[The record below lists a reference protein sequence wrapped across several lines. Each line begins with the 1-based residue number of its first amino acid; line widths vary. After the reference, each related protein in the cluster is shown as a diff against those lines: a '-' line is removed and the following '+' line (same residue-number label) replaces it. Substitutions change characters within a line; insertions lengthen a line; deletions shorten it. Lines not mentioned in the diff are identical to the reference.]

1 MMLARS
7 APNACPVDTRPVVA
21 AATPRGLNQPPRSA
35 LVLGL
40 LTATALPAHA
50 ANAGV
55 GRWWFPLGLGLGFL
69 VSAGLVWWQ
78 RRRLAASPGPDPR
91 LDDPWAPQVRPP
103 PRPGS
108 DAEQRFRGLFEHA
121 PNPATLV
128 DESSGRLLAV
138 NGAFARLVGLPP
150 GVAVG
155 RTAVELGLYSAQAEA
170 NLRVALAH
178 WGALHGEV
186 IPVWA
191 ADGTA
196 RLLRYYA
203 IRQLLGDRTVLLGQ
217 FEDVTL
223 ADGLL
228 RALRAL
234 PPLAA
239 HTDADFERSLLRGLA
254 DALGVPTAF
263 VVHFGESQPHR
274 ALARAALPQ
283 GQSTEVELALDPRAF
298 TPGEHLLLPA
308 PPMLCAAFADGQGQ
322 AADPESLALVPV
334 RGADG
339 ALRGVLGVQFG
350 LPRPDPA
357 VVEAIL
363 PVYADRVAAERARVR
378 AVLRG
383 QSAID
388 QDVLGVAVCD
398 AEGRMIEVNAV
409 LAAMLGHPPSQLA
422 GQSLM
427 ALCHAEDRP
436 PLHEVLSWLQRG
448 EPDPPALELRLS
460 RGPDEW
466 MHVQVRWRPHRLRAH
481 RERAELPISSTAPP
495 HHLAFV
501 QDITDRKRAEAQ
513 IQRLAWSDPV
523 TRLPNRSLFL
533 DRLDAA
539 LARARR
545 TGEVFA
551 VHFLDLDHFKNV
563 NDALGH
569 PIGDRLL
576 GAVALR
582 LQATVRE
589 MDTVARMGG
598 DEFAV
603 LQAAVEG
610 PAQAGRLAER
620 LIAALAEPFTVGGHV
635 VHTGASVGV
644 ACVGDA
650 ADAVNLMEQ
659 ADMALYRAK
668 AQGRG
673 RYAFHTPA
681 LGEAVRAR
689 IALGDD
695 LRVALRSRDGAFGVA
710 YQPIVDLSTGALVGL
725 EALARWHHPARGA
738 VPPPEFVGVA
748 EDRGLMAELTRRVL
762 SEAAHAVAGWNVGRS
777 VPLRLCVN
785 LSPLDL
791 RRPTFVDEISGLLA
805 ESGLRPMELVCE
817 ITEAALS
824 EEMDVVVGRM
834 ESLRKTGVAFW
845 LDDFGT
851 GASSLKVLR
860 HLPLQGLKVAQDFV
874 KTMLDVDGDAETVRA
889 TVSIGRSLG
898 WTVVAEGVEVAEQ
911 ASALRTLGC
920 ALAQGRYICGPVSG
934 HELGDRYRLRAS
946 TPPGARRLS

>member
-1 MMLARS
+1 
-7 APNACPVDTRPVVA
+7 
-21 AATPRGLNQPPRSA
+21 
-35 LVLGL
+35 
-40 LTATALPAHA
+40 
-50 ANAGV
+50 
-55 GRWWFPLGLGLGFL
+55 
-69 VSAGLVWWQ
+69 
-78 RRRLAASPGPDPR
+78 
-91 LDDPWAPQVRPP
+91 
-103 PRPGS
+103 
-108 DAEQRFRGLFEHA
+108 
-121 PNPATLV
+121 V
-128 DESSGRLLAV
+128 DESTGRLLAA

-150 GVAVG
+150 SVAVG
-155 RTAVELGLYSAQAEA
+155 RTAVELGLYDGQTEDR
-170 NLRVALAH
+170 LRMALAD
-178 WGALHGEV
+178 WGALHGEPV
-186 IPVWA
+186 PVWA

-196 RLLRYYA
+196 RLLHYFA
-203 IRQLLGDRTVLLGQ
+203 VRQMLGNRTVLLCQ
-217 FEDVTL
+217 FEDVTVVE
-223 ADGLL
+223 GLL
-228 RALRAL
+228 RALKAL
-234 PPLAA
+234 PTVA
-239 HTDADFERSLLRGLA
+239 TQGDAEFEGTLLRALA
-254 DALGVPTAF
+254 DALAVPTAF
-263 VVHFGESQPHR
+263 VVHFGDGKAHR
-274 ALARAALPQ
+274 ALARAALPD
-283 GQSTEVELALDPRAF
+283 GLSTEVELTADPRAF
-298 TPGEHLLLPA
+298 LPGERGMLIPPALL
-308 PPMLCAAFADGQGQ
+308 CDAFADQQGQ
-322 AADPESLALVPV
+322 AAEPETLALVAV
-334 RGADG
+334 RGIDG
-339 ALRGVLGVQFG
+339 VMRGVLGVQLG
-350 LPRPDPA
+350 QPWPDPS
-357 VVEAIL
+357 VVEAVL

-388 QDVLGVAVCD
+388 QDVLGVAACD
-398 AEGRMIEVNAV
+398 AEGRMVEVNA
-409 LAAMLGHPPSQLA
+409 MLHQTPHQLA
-422 GQSLM
+422 GRTLM
-427 ALCHAEDRP
+427 ALCHAEDRA
-436 PLHEVLSWLQRG
+436 PLHEVLSWMQRG

-466 MHVQVRWRPHRLRAH
+466 INVQVRWRAHRPRAH
-481 RERAELPISSTAPP
+481 RDRPDTPHTSMAPA
-495 HHLAFV
+495 HHLAIV

-513 IQRLAWSDPV
+513 IYRLAWSDPV

-533 DRLDAA
+533 DRLEAA
-539 LARARR
+539 LARTRR

-563 NDALGH
+563 NDTLGH

-620 LIAALAEPFTVGGHV
+620 LIGALAEPFNVGGHV
-635 VHTGASVGV
+635 VHTSASVGV
-644 ACVGDA
+644 ACAGNA

-710 YQPIVDLSTGALVGL
+710 YQPIVDLSSGALVGL
-725 EALARWHHPARGA
+725 EALARWDHPARGL

-762 SEAAHAVAGWNVGRS
+762 GEAAHAVAAWNVGRS
-777 VPLRLCVN
+777 VPLRLCIN

-791 RRPTFVDEISGLLA
+791 RRPTFVEEVTCLLA
-805 ESGLRPMELVCE
+805 ESGLRPVELVCE
-817 ITEAALS
+817 VTEAALA
-824 EEMDVVVGRM
+824 EEMEAVVGRM
-834 ESLRKTGVAFW
+834 AVLRKTGVAFW

-874 KTMLDVDGDAETVRA
+874 KTMLDVDGDVETVRA

-898 WTVVAEGVEVAEQ
+898 WTVVAEGVERAEQ
-911 ASALRTLGC
+911 ATALRNLGC
-920 ALAQGRYICGPVSG
+920 TLAQGNHICAPMSSL
-934 HELGDRYRLRAS
+934 ELGARYRLRDS
-946 TPPGARRLS
+946 TPPSIRRVG